1 MKKLKIKASNVT
13 YSILAKIYQKMG
25 DIEKALNILEE
36 MKSEGVKAGV
46 FVYTFMIQTINVA
59 FGRVSVPVLAPRTRS
74 TLLLA
79 LLSTATPGSITAD
92 AGSILA
98 WSVLMMDVLAVRSAL
113 PVVIEACPVWI
124 FALARSVV
132 FTDTSSRS

>member
-46 FVYTFMIQTINVA
+46 FVYTCMIQTCLQA
-59 FGRVSVPVLAPRTRS
+59 FRV
-74 TLLLA
+74 
-79 LLSTATPGSITAD
+79 D
-92 AGSILA
+92 
-98 WSVLMMDVLAVRSAL
+98 
-113 PVVIEACPVWI
+113 
-124 FALARSVV
+124 
-132 FTDTSSRS
+132 